1 MLSLGLYM
9 NFKQAVGS
17 ENIYGVFNVFVKK
30 IRVHLQ
36 SVGEKNHPHGKFVI
50 FEKFVFN
57 YFSLVSGSGGQDSF
71 YSFNSCSKKHY
82 SHGKSVSIRV
92 QKTFVPP
99 MPVYIASSLIN
110 SRMLQIPLNL
120 QQKQ

>member
-1 MLSLGLYM
+1 MANSCHSSY
-9 NFKQAVGS
+9 
-17 ENIYGVFNVFVKK
+17 
-30 IRVHLQ
+30 
-36 SVGEKNHPHGKFVI
+36 
-50 FEKFVFN
+50 
-57 YFSLVSGSGGQDSF
+57 YFPLVSGSGGQDSF

-99 MPVYIASSLIN
+99 MPVYIASSLII